1 MPTPAVRIQ
10 QTGGPEVLE
19 FTEVEVGDP
28 GPGELLVEV
37 AAAGINYI
45 DTYQRGGLYPVQL
58 PLVLGLEGAGRVAA
72 AGTGVTGFSTG
83 DRVAWQGVPGG
94 YAGRALVPASAA
106 VRVPDNVTDD
116 IAAATMLQGITA
128 HYLVTSTYPVREGD
142 AVLVHAAAGGVGLL
156 LTQLAKA
163 KGARVIGTV
172 STEEKEQLAREAGA
186 DEVIRYDQVDFAE
199 ATRKLTDGE
208 GVAAVYDGVGKSTV
222 DGSMASVR
230 RRGMLVLFGNASG
243 AVPPVDP
250 LRLNAAGSIFMT
262 RPKSNDYTA
271 TREEL
276 DWRAGELFDAVAEG
290 SLKIRIGG
298 SYPLA
303 EARRAHEDLEGRR
316 TTGKLLLKP

>member
-19 FTEVEVGDP
+19 FTEVEVGEP

-72 AGTGVTGFSTG
+72 IGSGVTEFAVS

-94 YAGRALVPASAA
+94 YAGQALVPASAA
-106 VRVPDNVTDD
+106 VRVPDEVSDD
-116 IAAATMLQGITA
+116 VAAATLLQGITA
-128 HYLVTSTYPVREGD
+128 HYLVTSTYPVQEGD

-163 KGARVIGTV
+163 KGARVLATV
-172 STEEKEQLAREAGA
+172 STEEKERLAREAGA

-262 RPKSNDYTA
+262 RPKSGDYTA

-276 DWRAGELFDAVAEG
+276 DWRAGELFGAVAEG

-298 SYPLA
+298 TYPLA
-303 EARRAHEDLEGRR
+303 DARRAHEDLEGRR

>member
-10 QTGGPEVLE
+10 RTGGPEVLE
-19 FTEVEVGDP
+19 FTEIDPGGP

-37 AAAGINYI
+37 AAAGVNYI
-45 DTYQRGGLYPVQL
+45 DTYQRGGLYQVEL
-58 PLVLGLEGAGRVAA
+58 PLVLGLEGAGRVTAV
-72 AGTGVTGFSTG
+72 GEGVSGFSTG
-83 DRVAWQGVPGG
+83 DRVAWQGVSGS
-94 YAGRALVPASAA
+94 YAGQARVPAAAA
-106 VRVPDNVTDD
+106 VRVPGEVGDD
-116 IAAATMLQGITA
+116 IAAATLLQGITA
-128 HYLVTSTYPVREGD
+128 HYLVSSTYPVQEGD
-142 AVLVHAAAGGVGLL
+142 SVLVHAAAGGVGLL

-262 RPKSNDYTA
+262 RPKAGDYTA

-276 DWRAGELFDAVAEG
+276 DWRAEELFGAVAEG

-298 SYPLA
+298 RYPLA
-303 EARRAHEDLEGRR
+303 DARQAHEDLQGRK
-316 TTGKLLLKP
+316 TTGKLLLIP

>member
-58 PLVLGLEGAGRVAA
+58 PLVLGLEGAGRVVA
-72 AGTGVTGFSTG
+72 AGAGVTEFSTG

-128 HYLVTSTYPVREGD
+128 HYLVTSTYPVQEGD
-142 AVLVHAAAGGVGLL
+142 SVLVHAAAGGVGLL

-172 STEEKEQLAREAGA
+172 STEEKERLAREAGA

-262 RPKSNDYTA
+262 RPKSTDYTA

-298 SYPLA
+298 TYPLA
-303 EARRAHEDLEGRR
+303 EARQAHEDLEGRK

>member
-28 GPGELLVEV
+28 GQGELLVEV

-72 AGTGVTGFSTG
+72 VGSGVTEFAVG

-106 VRVPDNVTDD
+106 VRVPDNVDD
-116 IAAATMLQGITA
+116 DVAAATLLQGITA
-128 HYLVTSTYPVREGD
+128 HYLVTSTYPVQEGD

-163 KGARVIGTV
+163 KGARVLATV

-262 RPKSNDYTA
+262 RPKSTDYTA

-276 DWRAGELFDAVAEG
+276 DWRAGELFGAVAEG
-290 SLKIRIGG
+290 SLKVRIGG
-298 SYPLA
+298 TYPLA
-303 EARRAHEDLEGRR
+303 DARRAHEDLEGRR
-316 TTGKLLLKP
+316 TTGKLLLHP